1 MKFQSINNG
10 IINVDTYMSY
20 IPTNALT
27 YANTFLVAIA
37 TPAIANAMA
46 ILKIFLFHVFTYQ
59 RKNDS
64 VSQLS
69 VIMSCIVEVMTS
81 SGSYVTFEILW

>member
-1 MKFQSINNG
+1 MLIH
-10 IINVDTYMSY
+10 MSY

-64 VSQLS
+64 VSDLF
-69 VIMSCIVEVMTS
+69 VTMSCIA
-81 SGSYVTFEILW
+81 GSDDKQRKLCDI